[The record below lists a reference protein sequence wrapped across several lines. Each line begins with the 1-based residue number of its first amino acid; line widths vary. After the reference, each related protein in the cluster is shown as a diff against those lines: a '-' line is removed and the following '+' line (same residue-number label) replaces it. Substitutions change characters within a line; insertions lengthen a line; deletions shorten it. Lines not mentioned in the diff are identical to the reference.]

1 MKSSVAILLLLVSV
15 LGVQAQTST
24 AKWKVLEIEGD
35 TLLNREDFKGAL
47 ELYNKAIELSK
58 LKDTESKALL
68 FKRAICYYSLG
79 DFQKALDDLGVFI
92 PLYPSFPR
100 AKLLRAFIHR
110 ELGDTEAQVAD
121 INELLELNPNNPD
134 LLKWR
139 ASLYLE
145 MDKFTDAK
153 NELLGIQKLTNN
165 EEIETQLGFSYYNLD
180 QPDSALLHFESAL
193 SINGGYVPA
202 YLYTSSLCLEQEAYE
217 MALTYIDLGLRLDP
231 KNPSFIF
238 YKGIALVET
247 EKVEEGCRLLAK
259 VFYEGFDQAGDY
271 LKQYCYSTGE

>member
-1 MKSSVAILLLLVSV
+1 MKFFVTILLLLVGV
-15 LGVQAQTST
+15 LGVQAQTAS
-24 AKWKVLEIEGD
+24 AKWKVVEIEGD

-47 ELYNKAIELSK
+47 ERYNKAIELSK

-79 DFQKALDDLGVFI
+79 DFQKALDDLSVFI

-110 ELGDTEAQVAD
+110 ELEDTEAQLTD
-121 INELLELNPNNPD
+121 INELLEINQSNPD

-139 ASLYLE
+139 ATLYMEL
-145 MDKFTDAK
+145 DKFADAK
-153 NELLGIQKLTNN
+153 NELLGIQKLMNN

-180 QPDSALLHFESAL
+180 DPDSALIHFESAL
-193 SINGGYVPA
+193 SINGGYIPA
-202 YLYTSSLCLEQEAYE
+202 YLYTSSLCLEQEAYD

-271 LKQYCYSTGE
+271 LKQYCYSAGE